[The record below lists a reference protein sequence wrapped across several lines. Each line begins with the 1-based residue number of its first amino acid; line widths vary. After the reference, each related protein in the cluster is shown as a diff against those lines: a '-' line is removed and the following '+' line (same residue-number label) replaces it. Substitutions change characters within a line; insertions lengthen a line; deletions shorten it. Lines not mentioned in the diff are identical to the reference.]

1 MFTKSK
7 FSAAHQKSALYL
19 EKQKTLK
26 NSAKCALCS
35 AKCALCGSVGSDL
48 TAPFK
53 RPQKKMLMLKISEKS
68 VKKQKIR
75 KNSSNQSR
83 SILLGTQSIA
93 SEFPDV

>member
-35 AKCALCGSVGSDL
+35 AKCALCVSVCLLYTSD
-48 TAPFK
+48 AAD
-53 RPQKKMLMLKISEKS
+53 E
-68 VKKQKIR
+68 
-75 KNSSNQSR
+75 
-83 SILLGTQSIA
+83 
-93 SEFPDV
+93 

>member
-53 RPQKKMLMLKISEKS
+53 RPRKKMLMLKISEKS
-68 VKKQKIR
+68 VKLKNCAEKEKKIV
-75 KNSSNQSR
+75 K
-83 SILLGTQSIA
+83 
-93 SEFPDV
+93 SEQDKI

>member
-53 RPQKKMLMLKISEKS
+53 RP
-68 VKKQKIR
+68 
-75 KNSSNQSR
+75 
-83 SILLGTQSIA
+83 
-93 SEFPDV
+93 

>member
-35 AKCALCGSVGSDL
+35 AKCALCGSVVSDL
-48 TAPFK
+48 TVPFK
-53 RPQKKMLMLKISEKS
+53 RPRKKMLMLKISEKS

-75 KNSSNQSR
+75 KNLSNQSR

-93 SEFPDV
+93 